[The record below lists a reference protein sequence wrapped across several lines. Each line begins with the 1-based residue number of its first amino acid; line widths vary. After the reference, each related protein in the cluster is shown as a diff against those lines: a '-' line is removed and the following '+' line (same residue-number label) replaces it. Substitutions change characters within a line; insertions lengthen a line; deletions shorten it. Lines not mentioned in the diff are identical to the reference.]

1 MRYFNSKNSAY
12 FVQKL
17 EMEETHL
24 DEFNEFNEIWD
35 QRMIQFETQ
44 AKELEEEMVE
54 KQQQDME
61 EFVQDLHQSLPQ
73 NPKESKELLNMRQI
87 EKSLA
92 KQ

>member
-1 MRYFNSKNSAY
+1 
-12 FVQKL
+12 
-17 EMEETHL
+17 MEETHL

-54 KQQQDME
+54 KQQQDML
-61 EFVQDLHQSLPQ
+61 EFVKDLENSLPV

-87 EKSLA
+87 EKNLA
-92 KQ
+92 K